1 MHTNLGIDRSNKM
14 VPCDYCF
21 NLCYLRLLGHIRYI
35 ILGPYLRPNVVQ
47 SNHDMLTCIGVKG
60 LLANLELMM
69 HIHDSPLSIFLKKER
84 RESLKQLP

>member
-1 MHTNLGIDRSNKM
+1 MIIVSIFVILGYLVIFGK
-14 VPCDYCF
+14 
-21 NLCYLRLLGHIRYI
+21 CYELKNITIFDNRNI

-60 LLANLELMM
+60 LFANLELMM